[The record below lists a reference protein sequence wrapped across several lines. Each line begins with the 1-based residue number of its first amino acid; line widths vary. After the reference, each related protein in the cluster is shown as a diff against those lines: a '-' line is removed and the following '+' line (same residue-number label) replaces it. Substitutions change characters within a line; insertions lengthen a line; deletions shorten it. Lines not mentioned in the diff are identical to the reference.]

1 MKTDHEI
8 IMSHMEEVSD
18 YRITITRRLI
28 NEKFK
33 KIDDDT
39 YEWAGLR
46 MNYEGCEAYIHWMLT
61 EYGESLFP
69 DLNTDDTTTPP
80 VWMRVPLITKI

>member
-39 YEWAGLR
+39 Y
-46 MNYEGCEAYIHWMLT
+46 
-61 EYGESLFP
+61 
-69 DLNTDDTTTPP
+69 P
-80 VWMRVPLITKI
+80 VP